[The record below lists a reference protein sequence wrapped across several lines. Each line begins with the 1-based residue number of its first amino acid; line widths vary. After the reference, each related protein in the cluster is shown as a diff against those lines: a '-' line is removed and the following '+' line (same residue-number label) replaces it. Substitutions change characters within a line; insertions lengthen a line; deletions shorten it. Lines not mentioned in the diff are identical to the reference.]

1 MSKTERERGREKR
14 SERCG
19 GAGHMCGVSH
29 RQGALQMLPVH
40 KCGNSGVSSISLALA
55 LALSF
60 SLTVCFVVDQPQRS
74 LTPNQSTLVLCAAL
88 RSHFRRTRAAGRA
101 GGRGKKVL
109 HTFEC
114 HAFCNFKMAVC
125 SCGSERAK
133 ERVRVR
139 VRASECCLPPL
150 QIVFAA
156 VVAVVLSVHLI

>member
-1 MSKTERERGREKR
+1 
-14 SERCG
+14 
-19 GAGHMCGVSH
+19 MCGVSH

-60 SLTVCFVVDQPQRS
+60 SLTVYFVVDQPQRS
-74 LTPNQSTLVLCAAL
+74 LTPNQSTLVLCSAL
-88 RSHFRRTRAAGRA
+88 RCVLISGALEQRSSRAAGRA
-101 GGRGKKVL
+101 VERGKKVL

-125 SCGSERAK
+125 SCGSERAR
-133 ERVRVR
+133 ERVRVRVR